1 MWSGIQ
7 ATVVREKENSAN
19 EAIPIQGKK
28 SACSLRPAF
37 LPMSLFPS
45 CIFFFFF
52 GSGQE
57 AQSVI
62 AYIRALK
69 CDQGAMGEMECDVD
83 AVASR
88 VVVSLLLFFLF
99 MFLFITVVH
108 IAGLFVTLP
117 FSPLGC
123 SPPPP

>member
-1 MWSGIQ
+1 MKQ
-7 ATVVREKENSAN
+7 FLYRERNQRV
-19 EAIPIQGKK
+19 P
-28 SACSLRPAF
+28 CD
-37 LPMSLFPS
+37 LPFCLCPS
-45 CIFFFFF
+45 SHPVFFFFFF